1 MTKELTKVAKG
12 PDVSE
17 TNTDRLLGALEA
29 GMKGLDDKIDI
40 VLKSQERIER
50 EAKASIEKVAKEEE
64 EGRRRI
70 YERIERDFG
79 RSEQAYQSLNETL
92 NKMNDRMVRFDM
104 VVDAIDSHAEA
115 LLDLEKRTKHQEDL
129 STLRSTTVRQNKVWI
144 RGIIA
149 ALGILE
155 TLHLGGGKILKWLE
169 PFTK

>member
-29 GMKGLDDKIDI
+29 GMKGLDDKIDT
-40 VLKSQERIER
+40 VLKSQERIEKDAK
-50 EAKASIEKVAKEEE
+50 EAIEKVAKEQDEA
-64 EGRRRI
+64 RRRI

-79 RSEQAYQSLNETL
+79 RNEQAYKSFSETL
-92 NKMNDRMVRFDM
+92 TKINDRMSRFDM
-104 VVDAIDSHAEA
+104 AVDAIDSHAEA
-115 LLDLEKRTKHQEDL
+115 LLDLEKRTKRQEEL
-129 STLRSTTVRQNKVWI
+129 SAARFTTVRQNKVWI